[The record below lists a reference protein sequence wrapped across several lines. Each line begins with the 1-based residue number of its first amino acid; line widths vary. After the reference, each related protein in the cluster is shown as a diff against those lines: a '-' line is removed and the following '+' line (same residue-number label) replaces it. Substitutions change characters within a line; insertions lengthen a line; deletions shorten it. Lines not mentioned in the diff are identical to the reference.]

1 MGTLTALGTLRGW
14 SARRWSVA
22 VATAVA
28 TAVFIGVPTDLV
40 PNPVFGRDV
49 PVTWWAWPSL
59 VVSSVLAGLL
69 TATYVR
75 SPVAPDAPEAE
86 RSRRRGLAGGLL
98 TFFAVGCPVCNK
110 LVLLALGYA
119 GAMTWFQPVQP
130 VLQVLA
136 VALLALAL
144 VQRLRGELACAVP
157 TTSERTLRA

>member
-1 MGTLTALGTLRGW
+1 MGLLTALGTLRSW
-14 SARRWSVA
+14 SARRWLVA
-22 VATAVA
+22 AATAVA
-28 TAVFIGVPTDLV
+28 TAVFIGVPTDLI

-59 VVSSVLAGLL
+59 AVSSVLAGLL

-75 SPVAPDAPEAE
+75 SPVDPEAPGAE
-86 RSRRRGLAGGLL
+86 SSRRRGLAGGLL

-130 VLQVLA
+130 VLQVIA
-136 VALLALAL
+136 VALLGLAL
-144 VQRLRGELACAVP
+144 VQRLRGELACGLP
-157 TTSERTLRA
+157 STSERTIRA